1 MSDVRALLLTD
12 VVDSTHMAASLGD
25 DRMAQ
30 AWAAHDRVARDLLH
44 AHGGREIDKT
54 DGMLL
59 MFDGAAAALAFAQAY
74 HRALAALPLPLK
86 ARAGL
91 HVGPVILR
99 ENSPAD
105 VAQGAKPVEV
115 DGLAKPTAARI
126 MSLARGGQT
135 LLTPEARDALH
146 GSGLAI
152 RSHGHWMV
160 KGVAEPVEVLEAHD
174 TTDAAASF
182 SFAALEDS
190 DKAYRVVRT
199 AEWWLPVRDIPHNL
213 PHQSTS
219 FVGRE
224 TDIAEAKALLEHTR
238 LLTLLGMGGL
248 GKTRLGLRLAADVLH
263 LYPDGVWF
271 VDLAPLRDD
280 ALVVAEAAQ
289 VIGVQPEPDRSML
302 QSICAHLKSR
312 RVLVVLDNCEHLLKA
327 AAELANAILK
337 AAPFVRIIASS
348 REALHLPAEQAY
360 PLHPLPL
367 PAHGADAAELLQ
379 SPAARLFVERAQQ
392 QKPSFEADAAHA
404 SAVAELVTRLEGIPL
419 ALELAAA
426 RVRALTVNE
435 INARLKDR
443 YRILTGGARVLQQ
456 RQQTLRALVDW
467 SHDLLSEPEQVL
479 FRRLG
484 VFVGGFDLAAAE
496 QVSGF
501 APLTAD
507 DVLDLLGSLVE
518 KSLVLL
524 AEGDDGGRYRMLE
537 TIRDY
542 ARERLELAAEE
553 GAAATR
559 HCDCFFALAKRAR
572 DGMKGSDQAE
582 WIQALEADLDNVR
595 AAMSLALARGT
606 DPLIAVKLAVALQQF
621 WTLRGHTNEGRQR
634 VREALALPEVQASD
648 VAQAWALYVGAAMA
662 ELQSDHVEARAM
674 LEQCLALRRRLGN
687 PVEIAATLSTL
698 SLPLLR
704 TGDPQAAADSEAE
717 ALAIFRATAD
727 AYGEALGLLHLGQ
740 ISVYVEDAHAS
751 STHLQQCLALA
762 RTLKHQDIE
771 GECELA
777 LGEVAFGAGSRAVA
791 EAHFKRSLTVC
802 RDAGDRRGEANAL
815 LWLGKCDVAAGA
827 LPAARTRLLQALTAF
842 RAHEMWGELLEGLE
856 DFAELAAAEGDVER
870 AVRLAAAATRARER
884 LKLSRTPRAGRRYA
898 ALAALWLQ
906 ALGSGDYELCSSEG
920 AGWDVETAV
929 RNALSRNEDAVVR

>member
-12 VVDSTHMAASLGD
+12 VVDSTQLAATIGD
-25 DRMAQ
+25 DAMAQ
-30 AWAAHDRVARDLLH
+30 AWAAHDRVARDLLQ

-59 MFDGAAAALAFAQAY
+59 MFDAAAAALAFADAY
-74 HRALAALPLPLK
+74 HQALAALPRPLT

-99 ENSPAD
+99 ENSAAD
-105 VAQGAKPVEV
+105 VARGAKPVEV

-135 LLTPEARDALH
+135 LLTAEARDALH

-152 RSHGHWMV
+152 HSHGHWMV
-160 KGVAEPVEVLEAHD
+160 KGVAEPVEIFEAPAPLD
-174 TTDAAASF
+174 DSEAGRAC
-182 SFAALEDS
+182 ALADS

-224 TDIAEAKALLEHTR
+224 ADIAAAKSLLEHTR

-289 VIGVQPEPDRSML
+289 VIGVKAEPDRSML
-302 QSICAHLKSR
+302 QSICAHLKPR
-312 RVLVVLDNCEHLLKA
+312 RALIVLDNCEHLLKP
-327 AAELANAILK
+327 AAELANAVLK

-348 REALHLPAEQAY
+348 REALHLPGEQAY
-360 PLHPLPL
+360 PVNPLPL
-367 PAHGADAAELLQ
+367 PVRDARAAELLQ
-379 SPAARLFVERAQQ
+379 SPAARLFIERAQQ
-392 QKPSFEADAAHA
+392 QKPSFTADAAHA
-404 SAVAELVTRLEGIPL
+404 PAVAELVTRLEGIPL

-426 RVRALTVNE
+426 RVRVLTVNE

-443 YRILTGGARVLQQ
+443 YRILTGGARVLQE

-496 QVSGF
+496 EICGF
-501 APLTAD
+501 APLEAGD
-507 DVLDLLGSLVE
+507 ILDLLGSLVE

-524 AEGDDGGRYRMLE
+524 AESDDGGRYRMLE

-542 ARERLELAAEE
+542 ARERLELAAED

-572 DGMKGSDQAE
+572 DGMNGPDQAE
-582 WIQALEADLDNVR
+582 WMQALEADLDNVR
-595 AAMSLALARGT
+595 AAMSLALARGA
-606 DPLIAVKLAVALQQF
+606 DPLIAVKMAVALQRF
-621 WTLRGHTNEGRQR
+621 WTLRGYTNEGRQR

-674 LEQCLALRRRLGN
+674 LEQCLALRRRRGN

-704 TGDPQAAADSEAE
+704 TGDPQAAAASETE
-717 ALAIFRATAD
+717 ALAIFRANGD
-727 AYGEALGLLHLGQ
+727 VYGEALGLLHLGQ
-740 ISVYVEDAHAS
+740 ISTYIEDAHAAREQ
-751 STHLQQCLALA
+751 LQQCLMLA
-762 RTLKHQDIE
+762 RTLKNQEIE

-777 LGEVAFGAGSRAVA
+777 LGEVALGAGDRSTA

-802 RDAGDRRGEANAL
+802 RDAADRRGEANAL
-815 LWLGKCDVAAGA
+815 LWLGKCDLAAGA
-827 LPAARTRLLQALTAF
+827 LPAARARLTQALTAF
-842 RAHEMWGELLEGLE
+842 QAHQMWAELLEGLE

-870 AVRLAAAATRARER
+870 AVQLAAATTRARER
-884 LKLSRTPRAGRRYA
+884 LKLSLSPRAGRRYTE
-898 ALAALWLQ
+898 LATLWLQ
-906 ALGSGDYELCSSEG
+906 ALRNEDYERCGREG
-920 AGWDVETAV
+920 GGWDVEAAV
-929 RNALSRNEDAVVR
+929 RHALSRAEDAVAR